1 MLSDVSGHLEY
12 GIGASAINF
21 NGKHRYIRITDI
33 SNWGKNE
40 ITSPS
45 FIEKSAILN
54 DGDILLARTGATVGD
69 SFIYKDDGV
78 ESYFAGF
85 LIRAKVQKAN
95 PYFVYYQLK
104 TLKYAQWVK
113 ISSARSGQPG
123 INSEQFG
130 SYRICITEYNEQQK
144 IANFLKAIDERI
156 EAQNKII
163 EDLIA
168 LRNQINNVFFD
179 SINTC
184 VKFNELY
191 ITASEGGTPDTS
203 KGEYYLNGTIPFIK
217 IENLYE
223 KYLFLSN
230 SFISE
235 SGLQNSSAWLVPKES
250 ILLSNGATI
259 GETTILKIDAA
270 TKQGI
275 LGIIPKKPYDSE
287 ILYYTFKSRRF
298 AKILKRIT
306 TKGTME
312 AAYLKDLNK
321 EKVFL
326 TCDENMNSHVRL
338 MSLIDEKIIAERQI
352 LNLLVKQKQYL
363 LDNLFI

>member
-1 MLSDVSGHLEY
+1 MSEFKNKPEINDILMTRIGDIGTPTIISKEEPLAYYVSLALIKPLNIDSLFLKYLIESKSFQHELWKKTIHVAFPKKINKEE
-12 GIGASAINF
+12 IGECICTIPTKDEQTKIGN
-21 NGKHRYIRITDI
+21 
-33 SNWGKNE
+33 
-40 ITSPS
+40 
-45 FIEKSAILN
+45 ILN
-54 DGDILLARTGATVGD
+54 
-69 SFIYKDDGV
+69 K
-78 ESYFAGF
+78 
-85 LIRAKVQKAN
+85 
-95 PYFVYYQLK
+95 
-104 TLKYAQWVK
+104 
-113 ISSARSGQPG
+113 
-123 INSEQFG
+123 
-130 SYRICITEYNEQQK
+130 
-144 IANFLKAIDERI
+144 IDERI
-156 EAQNKII
+156 VTQNKII

>member
-1 MLSDVSGHLEY
+1 VSKRLEY

-21 NGKHRYIRITDI
+21 DGKHRYIRITDI

-45 FIEKSAILN
+45 FIENSAMLN

-69 SFIYKDDGV
+69 SFIYKDDGI

-85 LIRAKVQKAN
+85 LIRAKIQNAN
-95 PYFVYYQLK
+95 PYFVYYQFK
-104 TLKYAQWVK
+104 TQKYAQWVK

-123 INSEQFG
+123 INSEQYG
-130 SYRICITEYNEQQK
+130 SYKICLAEHDEQQK
-144 IANFLKAIDERI
+144 IANFLSKIDKRI
-156 EAQNKII
+156 TTQNKII
-163 EDLIA
+163 KDLVT
-168 LRNQINNVFFD
+168 LRNQINNTFFD

-184 VKFNELY
+184 VRFKDLY
-191 ITASEGGTPDTS
+191 ISASEGGTPDTS
-203 KGEYYLNGTIPFIK
+203 KGEYYLNGNIPFIK

-223 KYLFLSN
+223 KYLLSCN
-230 SFISE
+230 SFMSE

-270 TKQGI
+270 IKQGI

-287 ILYYTFKSRRF
+287 ILYYLFKSRRF
-298 AKILKRIT
+298 AKTLKRIT

-321 EKVFL
+321 EKIFL
-326 TCDENMNSHVRL
+326 TCDLHMNNHVKL
-338 MSLIDEKIIAERQI
+338 MSLIDEKICVERKIA
-352 LNLLVKQKQYL
+352 NLLNEEKQYL
-363 LDNLFI
+363 LGNLFI